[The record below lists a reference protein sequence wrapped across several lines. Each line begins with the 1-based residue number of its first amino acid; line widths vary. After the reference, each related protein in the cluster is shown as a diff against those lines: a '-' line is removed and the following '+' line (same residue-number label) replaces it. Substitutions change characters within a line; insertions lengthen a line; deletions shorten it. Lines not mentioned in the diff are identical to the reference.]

1 MSNLKL
7 SNFKA
12 IRFTKCKRNRYLQN
26 CVQFLFSFSISINL
40 CIFVKFKTT
49 SMSYDKRD
57 PDDVPKLSN
66 ILYIVP
72 KGRKKNLLKKLQWKE
87 IHKSK
92 S

>member
-1 MSNLKL
+1 
-7 SNFKA
+7 
-12 IRFTKCKRNRYLQN
+12 
-26 CVQFLFSFSISINL
+26 
-40 CIFVKFKTT
+40 
-49 SMSYDKRD
+49 MSYDKRD